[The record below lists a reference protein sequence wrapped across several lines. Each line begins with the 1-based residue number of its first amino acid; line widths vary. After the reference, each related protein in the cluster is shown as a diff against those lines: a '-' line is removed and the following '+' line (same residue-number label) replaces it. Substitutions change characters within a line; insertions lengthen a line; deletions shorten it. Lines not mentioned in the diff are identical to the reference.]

1 MEKSEVGQEMQ
12 VMTQFFAS
20 ITHEL
25 RTPVNGILG
34 NVRELLPGED
44 NNEKLK
50 KLQLIERCCND
61 MHKMI
66 NNILDF
72 SKLEAGK
79 FMLEPREFQFRE
91 MIEYVK
97 GNHSG
102 RMNEK
107 GLEFFVTVSPEV
119 PDRIIADELRIVQ
132 ILNNL
137 LSNALK
143 FTSMGKIRVEVL
155 KTAQEGNRAELFFM
169 VADTGMGMD
178 EEGKEKLFKNFS
190 QVDASISRRF
200 GGTGLGLSICKQL
213 AELMDGSIGVE
224 SEKGRG
230 TTFSFSIWVNV
241 PESEVDR
248 GVREKKPCIVA
259 GIAEDNEFA
268 EKVKQY
274 GTAENWQE
282 LQKNLSKLILSVEM
296 ENWEKAELFAD
307 IIKQLTADAPKEIK
321 NAALRLKMAV
331 QKGIYDIVAEA
342 HENLKSILQ

>member
-1 MEKSEVGQEMQ
+1 MENSEVGQEMQ

-44 NNEKLK
+44 NNEKLR

-61 MHKMI
+61 MNKMI

-143 FTSMGKIRVEVL
+143 FTSMGKIMVEVL

-169 VADTGMGMD
+169 VADSGMGMD
-178 EEGKEKLFKNFS
+178 EADKEKLFKNFS

-213 AELMDGSIGVE
+213 AELMGGSIGVE

-230 TTFSFSIWVNV
+230 TTFSFSIWVGV
-241 PESEVDR
+241 PDSEVDR
-248 GVREKKPCIVA
+248 GVREKKSCMQDIS
-259 GIAEDNEFA
+259 ESKEFA
-268 EKVKQY
+268 EKVKHY

-296 ENWEKAELFAD
+296 ENWEKAELFAN
-307 IIKQLTADAPKEIK
+307 IVKQLTTDAPKEVK

-331 QKGIYDIVAEA
+331 QKGNYDTTSAAFEK
-342 HENLKSILQ
+342 LKSIL